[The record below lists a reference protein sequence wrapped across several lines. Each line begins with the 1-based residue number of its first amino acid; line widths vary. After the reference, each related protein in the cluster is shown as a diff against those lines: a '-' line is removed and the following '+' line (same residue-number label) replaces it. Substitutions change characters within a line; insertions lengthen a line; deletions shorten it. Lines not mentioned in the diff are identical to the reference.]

1 MTSTYDCDLHY
12 REHRMD
18 WAANEF
24 AGKLKVAKIDTDQN
38 KSFVNRYKIHGLPTF
53 AVFKN
58 GKPVGVKEGAMGKVG
73 LESYILEYAPEV
85 A

>member
-1 MTSTYDCDLHY
+1 
-12 REHRMD
+12 MD

-24 AGKLKVAKIDTDQN
+24 AGKLKVAKVDTDEN
-38 KSFVNRYKIHGLPTF
+38 ASFVQKYNIHGLPTF

-58 GKPVGVKEGAMGKVG
+58 GKATGIREGAMGKVG